1 MRHSF
6 EAHSSSPNFSFAC
19 GIDGC
24 PQTFT
29 TFAAI
34 TSHLRRRHRG
44 VELESAALASTSS
57 EDQHC
62 QSYESLDMEL
72 TEASQEE
79 TLPHTSMSIQ
89 ADRLQRSAA
98 LFLLCLKE
106 RYEVTQSAIDFAV
119 GQVQQMIAYTVED
132 IHSSVKNYLLP
143 HLQANDLPAE
153 LLDIDEC
160 FGVPD
165 LFGNLQSEYMQTKF
179 YRENFDLVVSIKVN
193 FELCMPLI
201 VIYLHACILYAYR
214 NLSLLN

>member
-24 PQTFT
+24 PQTFK
-29 TFAAI
+29 TFSAI

-44 VELESAALASTSS
+44 TELESAALAPTSS

-72 TEASQEE
+72 TEVSQEE
-79 TLPHTSMSIQ
+79 TLLHASMSIQ
-89 ADRLQRSAA
+89 VDCLQRSAA

-106 RYEVTQSAIDFAV
+106 RYEVTQTAVDFAV
-119 GQVQQMIAYTVED
+119 GQVQQMVAYTVED
-132 IHSSVKNYLLP
+132 IQSSVKNCLIP
-143 HLQANDLPAE
+143 HLQAKGLPVD

-165 LFGNLQSEYMQTKF
+165 LFCNLQTEYMQTKF
-179 YRENFDLVVSIKVN
+179 YRENFNLVVSRILFLDLEV
-193 FELCMPLI
+193 CMPL
-201 VIYLHACILYAYR
+201 VFTCMCIYIYTGTGHY
-214 NLSLLN
+214 